1 VRAST
6 AALALVLVLFLAG
19 NAAADGF
26 YPAVR
31 VQCDAKAAVL
41 KLVNAGA
48 YNEAGLRKSDA
59 RRGIYV
65 PTPADPGTQIR
76 CDTPPAKFVVT
87 FTPVFGRA
95 EHGDTVRLSISRDGK
110 TVLEETMMDDD
121 RAGLK
126 PDSFIVSVTVGRAG
140 EPKIER
146 NRAPVRR
153 GGSPAKP

>member
-1 VRAST
+1 VRAPIAS
-6 AALALVLVLFLAG
+6 LALLLLIAG
-19 NAAADGF
+19 NALADGF

-48 YNEAGLRKSDA
+48 YNEAGLRKSDV
-59 RRGIYV
+59 RRGLYV
-65 PTPADPGTQIR
+65 PSHADPGTQIR
-76 CDTPPAKFVVT
+76 CDTPSAKFVVT
-87 FTPVFGRA
+87 FTPVYGRA
-95 EHGDTVRLSISRDGK
+95 EHGDTVRVSITRDGK
-110 TVLEETMMDDD
+110 TVLEEAMMDDD

-126 PDSFIVSVTVGRAG
+126 PSSFIVSVTVGRTG
-140 EPKIER
+140 EPKVER